1 MSPKLHNFSYGT
13 RELTFHLSYS
23 TRRRTVGITV
33 LPNSTLQVTAPT
45 DTPLEQVLAA
55 VQRRAPWIVRQL
67 QFFATVP
74 TPPLAREYVA
84 GETHRYLG
92 RQYRL
97 RIQAPASPG
106 ASAEG
111 VKLRGA
117 YLEVNTH
124 QPQAP
129 AHTRQL
135 VERWYLQHA
144 RQRLTERYH
153 HCTDLVRRYDIAA
166 PDWQLHTMP
175 TRWGSYTRAGRI
187 LLNPHLIQAP
197 TACIDYLILHELC
210 HVAHPHHGPEF
221 YQLLTRILPTWPTL
235 RERLNQYS

>member
-1 MSPKLHNFSYGT
+1 MSPELHSFSYGT

-23 TRRRTVGITV
+23 PRRRTVGITA
-33 LPNSTLQVTAPT
+33 LPDSTIQVVAPT
-45 DTPLEQVLAA
+45 DTPLDQVLAA
-55 VQRRAPWIVRQL
+55 VRRRAPWIVRQL

-74 TPPLAREYVA
+74 APTLTREYVA

-97 RIQAPASPG
+97 RIQEPTSQKATS
-106 ASAEG
+106 EG

-124 QPQAP
+124 QPQTP
-129 AHTRQL
+129 DHTRQL

-153 HCTDLVRRYDIAA
+153 HCTDLVRRYGITA
-166 PDWQLHTMP
+166 PDWQLRTMP

-210 HVAHPHHGPEF
+210 HVAHPHHGPDF
-221 YQLLTRILPTWPTL
+221 YQLLTRLLPNWPAL
-235 RERLNQYS
+235 RERLNQYG